1 MQVMQTRLSKETQ
14 IQRHAL
20 CLLFLICAA
29 FPSSAQSEGTPFHAM
44 VDRVTKFGNRI
55 PQEKVYVHMDNTS
68 YFQGDTIWFKAY
80 LRRTDTDKPSQVSH
94 TLYVELRDPDGY
106 LKERK
111 QIWMTNGEG
120 DGFFSLADSSY
131 CFGGYYELRAYTRWQ
146 LNWGATEHPHTSIA
160 EKWFF
165 NKAAARD
172 FFRDYEKLYSRVF
185 PIYSEYEEVDGKM
198 YPMMWT
204 RPMRRQFK
212 KDPQASKPV
221 LTLFPEGGNLVA
233 GVENRVAF
241 EAAMDDGKYLEGWLY
256 VNGDST
262 HTVNRGRGTFLVT
275 PQEGQKTEVT
285 FVSKD
290 GQKAKA
296 VLNRPDTDGVTVNL
310 SQEADGWHAGV
321 KVAGNLSTDSLALTL
336 MHEGRVEDFRTVAS
350 LDGQEGRRTL
360 HLDQAKESG
369 VHQLTVFDTQGRV
382 LADRLFFVTNSGDM
396 QPSLTISGQKR
407 QYKPHEPISLNIKAR
422 QGNQGNMS
430 LSVRSDKAS
439 SNLYDNGSILTEMLL
454 ASEIRGFIPNPGWYF
469 ESEDTEHRTAL
480 DLLMMT
486 QGWRRFPWQEMAQR
500 GYFEIVHPAEST
512 PILTGAV
519 HTYQAVMK
527 FDPVLMEDMIAQEM
541 LIDSSKSRISDI
553 INERFGFDDYGGRKR
568 QRGKDLKKNER
579 ADSIGATKELRKR
592 LAVDG
597 EKLKHEVKVRADFF
611 HSSWDKARKA
621 SDTDSTKHG
630 TIAQMLEEA
639 RNWDVIWGESVTR
652 DGTFRIETPVIDE
665 YCHMTLAASDT
676 TKWSKAEKQGKK
688 EHQWYWH
695 GDTGYPEFYV
705 RLSFPYPNFVKP
717 YSFYQNNLAPASLGR
732 GTTTTSLTENENPTT
747 LMKEVDVNE
756 KKRNRLRNVAH
767 TTPIVKMRA
776 DKAFNLLVDNG
787 LLNGCFSSPMQFGM
801 AMARH
806 VVSDMGQHN
815 KYDVNI
821 HYNEKMTNPGG
832 LLAING
838 GNPAAIIK
846 KAGLMSMLD
855 SVYVFTDYA
864 PRKEGSPRYQGANQP
879 EVDVLFTLLDYPCP
893 TNVDRYMVLPGFS
906 RTAEFYSPDYSKHT
920 PTKEEADYRRTL
932 YWNPYVQLDGN
943 GEAKITLYNNSFTG
957 GIQIDA
963 QGQTADGAL
972 LWNKQEE

>member
-1 MQVMQTRLSKETQ
+1 MQVTQTRLSKETQ

-212 KDPQASKPV
+212 KDPQTSKPV

-422 QGNQGNMS
+422 QRNQGNMS

-519 HTYQAVMK
+519 HTYK
-527 FDPVLMEDMIAQEM
+527 TILRFDPVVMGDMYIQEKFM
-541 LIDSSKSRISDI
+541 GTPKDEITQILSD
-553 INERFGFDDYGGRKR
+553 RFGFNDRGGRSLL
-568 QRGKDLKKNER
+568 RGKDLKKNER

-592 LAVDG
+592 LMVDG

-611 HSSWDKARKA
+611 HSRGTKQQYGQNQQTKKGLMAQIMKDARDWGA
-621 SDTDSTKHG
+621 
-630 TIAQMLEEA
+630 
-639 RNWDVIWGESVTR
+639 VWGETTTQE
-652 DGTFRIETPVIDE
+652 GTFRMQLPVIDE
-665 YCHMTLAASDT
+665 YCHLILAASDS

-688 EHQWYWH
+688 EHQWYYH
-695 GDTGYPEFYV
+695 DETKYPEFYV
-705 RLSFPYPNFVKP
+705 RLSFPYPNFTKP
-717 YSFYQNNLAPASLGR
+717 YSYYQTCLP
-732 GTTTTSLTENENPTT
+732 GTSAKKGDAQRDKAEGDEQITR
-747 LMKEVDVNE
+747 MKEVNVE
-756 KKRNRLRNVAH
+756 GKKRNRLLNKAQLTSV
-767 TTPIVKMRA
+767 VKMDA
-776 DKAFNLLVDNG
+776 MEAYNMVVDMG
-787 LLNGCFSSPMQFGM
+787 LLNGWFSSSMQFGM
-801 AMARH
+801 ALARSL
-806 VVSDMGQHN
+806 VSDMGQN
-815 KYDVNI
+815 RPYDVNI
-821 HYNEKMTNPGG
+821 IYDGNMGNPNGEFA
-832 LLAING
+832 LMG
-838 GNPAAIIK
+838 GNPDAIIK
-846 KAGLMSMLD
+846 KAGFLSMLD
-855 SVYVFTDYA
+855 SVYVYTDYA
-864 PRKEGSPRYQGANQP
+864 PRKEKNKRYQASNQP
-879 EVDVLFTLLDYPCP
+879 DVYISVKFAPWP
-893 TNVDRYMVLPGFS
+893 RNVAVDRYMVLPGFS
-906 RTAEFYSPDYSKHT
+906 RTAEFYSPDYSKRT

-957 GIQIDA
+957 SIQIDA